1 MKSTKNTRINQVFG
15 LAAALVLT
23 GGTAHVF
30 AQSPVSIAPPIQTGA
45 PAIADSDSTFQW
57 SEVPQNQKVPLTR
70 AVFDQNGYQLFDT
83 AGETILVPFT
93 DNNLYVMKFAPS
105 PDGTLYLVNQGDV
118 PVLYIPA
125 GGFLENAAVA
135 GARWY
140 PFPDEFH
147 PAQPVFLGA
156 APSWS
161 AFVSIGWTPGLVIRG
176 GYYGDRSFVSGGV
189 FLPTVGLT
197 FDFGGEHFRDWDSYR
212 AFAVGHPY
220 NYRYAGPDPHGHV
233 FRGAGDHYG
242 DRGGRSGGSQGH
254 VFRGGRGDRRDR

>member
-1 MKSTKNTRINQVFG
+1 MISTKNRRINQLG

-23 GGTAHVF
+23 GGTVRIF
-30 AQSPVSIAPPIQTGA
+30 ADPAPVSIAPPVSTGA

-57 SEVPQNQKVPLTR
+57 TEVPQNQKVPLTR

-83 AGETILVPFT
+83 AGETVLVPFT

-105 PDGTLYLVNQGDV
+105 PDGTLYLINQGDV
-118 PVLYIPA
+118 PVLYVPA
-125 GGFLENAAVA
+125 GGYLENAAVA

-140 PFPDEFH
+140 PFPDDFR

-189 FLPTVGLT
+189 FLPTAGLA
-197 FDFGGEHFRDWDSYR
+197 FEFGGENFRDFDSYH

-220 NYRYAGPDPHGHV
+220 NYHYAGADPHLHV

-242 DRGGRSGGSQGH
+242 NRADGRSGGSRSH
-254 VFRGGRGDRRDR
+254 VFRGGRGDRR